1 VGSVG
6 IREIERRLER
16 LVEGTFARIFKTGLG
31 PVEVA
36 RRITREMDVNRNV
49 GVSGAAVVPNHFE
62 VQLSEAD
69 HRRFAEVQST
79 LVDELVET
87 AEAHAVA
94 EGYVFLGPVEVH
106 LGLSPKLATG
116 SFACTSTLREAPKPV
131 PRGVLVVPSGDEI
144 VLGDDVLTVG
154 RMHDC
159 AVVIADPNI
168 SRHHAEVHPDGD
180 GWMLVDLGSTN
191 GSRVNGKR
199 VDRHHL
205 VVGDVL
211 SFGTVDVYYD
221 EL

>member
-1 VGSVG
+1 MVVG
-6 IREIERRLER
+6 IKKIERRLER

-36 RRITREMDVNRNV
+36 RRVTREMDLNRNV
-49 GVSGAAVVPNHFE
+49 GVSGSAVVPNHFQ
-62 VQLSEAD
+62 VSLSEAD
-69 HRRFAEVQST
+69 HARFAEVQGT
-79 LVDELVET
+79 LEDELVQT
-87 AEAHAVA
+87 AESHAQA
-94 EGYVFLGPVEVH
+94 EGYTFLGPVEIH
-106 LGLSPKLATG
+106 LEVSPKLPTG
-116 SFACTSTLREAPKPV
+116 SFQCTAKLREAPKPV
-131 PRGVLVVPSGDEI
+131 VRGVLVVPSGDEI
-144 VLGDDVLTVG
+144 VLGDDVLMVG

-191 GSRVNGKR
+191 GSRVNGQP